1 MIHRAQLASSDEAS
15 LSDSWLELSPVPA
28 HVQAFQSITSQ
39 DVEGQPQPAN
49 NVLQEALRELWRV
62 IPAER
67 ETVTQVIGSLS
78 EESKAIFFHHR
89 AQQYGD
95 EVYQCMVPQARAIM
109 ANGSFNVE
117 QLRTL
122 PPSPPVGLSML
133 ASTSSSMEVSSV
145 NFQKRREAHQRHA
158 VNGERSTHYT
168 LAAKANQVR
177 MVPIIIQD
185 TQNVPDGFLDI
196 AEFTVV
202 ALLGS
207 WYATLRRPLEPNAF
221 GSYSVDHEACQMFS
235 RIMTVVS
242 NRTGWNRGL
251 TYGLNWNTPIVRH
264 PKFDMKWTS
273 WYDEASDC
281 LVYRTRRTIHV
292 RPEETNVHWHA
303 YLADAPGASGNSVSS
318 IQPTTSSKSW
328 LLKWF
333 SLPLSHGLWIT
344 RCRTSLIT
352 LCV

>member
-1 MIHRAQLASSDEAS
+1 MIYH
-15 LSDSWLELSPVPA
+15 
-28 HVQAFQSITSQ
+28 ITIYIKQ
-39 DVEGQPQPAN
+39 
-49 NVLQEALRELWRV
+49 
-62 IPAER
+62 
-67 ETVTQVIGSLS
+67 
-78 EESKAIFFHHR
+78 
-89 AQQYGD
+89 
-95 EVYQCMVPQARAIM
+95 
-109 ANGSFNVE
+109 
-117 QLRTL
+117 
-122 PPSPPVGLSML
+122 
-133 ASTSSSMEVSSV
+133 SV

-281 LVYRTRRTIHV
+281 LVYRTRRTIHQKLV
-292 RPEETNVHWHA
+292 VEMV
-303 YLADAPGASGNSVSS
+303 
-318 IQPTTSSKSW
+318 QPTVIPWPVDNTMQDFSHHSLRMTILSR
-328 LLKWF
+328 LLSRKL
-333 SLPLSHGLWIT
+333 SLPVIQWNHACNGYHCIFAKSDMISQLVPLGLQWHPQRYKLLRCALDSRDSIYHCVGKLGRLRIAGTLLDNARGNHG
-344 RCRTSLIT
+344 
-352 LCV
+352 